1 MKMYAMRLKPG
12 QDLRFEVEKFAHD
25 NNIQSGCIVSCV
37 GSLSHVNLRM
47 ADATPENK
55 EYKNM
60 EGTFEIVSLVG
71 TVSTQGYHLHM
82 AVSDE
87 KGQVTGGHLTE
98 DNIVH
103 TTAEIVIFEDETVTY
118 NRELDDQ
125 TGFPELVIKSKKS
138 NS

>member
-1 MKMYAMRLKPG
+1 MNIYTLRLRPG
-12 QDLRFEVEKFAHD
+12 QDLRFEIEKFAHD
-25 NNIQSGCIVSCV
+25 NNIQAGCIASCV

-47 ADATPENK
+47 AGATPENK
-55 EYKNM
+55 NYKNLK
-60 EGTFEIVSLVG
+60 GNFEIVSLVG
-71 TVSTQGYHLHM
+71 TVSTEGYHLHM

-87 KGQVTGGHLTE
+87 KGQVFGGHLTE

-103 TTAEIVIFEDETVTY
+103 TTAEIVIIEDETVTY

-138 NS
+138 SS